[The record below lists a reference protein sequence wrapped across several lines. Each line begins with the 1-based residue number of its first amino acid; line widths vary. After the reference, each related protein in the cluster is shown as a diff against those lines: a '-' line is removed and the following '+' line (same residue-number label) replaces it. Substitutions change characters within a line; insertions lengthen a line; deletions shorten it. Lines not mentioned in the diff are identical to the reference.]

1 MGFPIPAHQADRRYP
16 VAANSANA
24 AAASAAVAA
33 TAGWVFSIVGYNET
47 EPFIQL
53 HDAAALPADTTVP
66 LLTLPVLA
74 GQWFEFHFPVGIR
87 FFNGLQLCNSSTGL
101 TKTIGGATTQFVC
114 GYSLKA

>member
-16 VAANSANA
+16 TAANSANA
-24 AAASAAVAA
+24 AAASAIVA
-33 TAGWVFSIVGYNET
+33 TAPGWVFDIFGYNVS

-53 HDAAALPADTTVP
+53 HDAAALPADASVP
-66 LLTLPVLA
+66 LLALPVLA
-74 GQWFEFHFPVGIR
+74 GQWFEFHFPTGIR
-87 FFNGLQLCNSSTGL
+87 FFNGLVLCNSSTDL